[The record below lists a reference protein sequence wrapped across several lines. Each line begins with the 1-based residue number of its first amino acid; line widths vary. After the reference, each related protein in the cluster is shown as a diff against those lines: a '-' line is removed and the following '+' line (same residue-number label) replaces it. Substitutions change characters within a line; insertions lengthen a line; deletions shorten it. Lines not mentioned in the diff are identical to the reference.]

1 MKSNVTALVRDALV
15 EAGSTFRED
24 KKEAYRKAI
33 AEEQNARAR
42 WVLENI
48 LENALVAERNCSPL

>member
-1 MKSNVTALVRDALV
+1 MSEFSYEKTVSLVRNTLV

-33 AEEQNARAR
+33 ANETNEKAK
-42 WVLENI
+42 
-48 LENALVAERNCSPL
+48 